1 MTKIFGNLNVSFLTT
16 AFKRRLV
23 TLNLNHNRIVE
34 IRAHCF
40 RLSRDMATLKVRDND
55 LGTLEGVSLR
65 SSTFVDDFFFFF
77 RLI

>member
-1 MTKIFGNLNVSFLTT
+1 MTKIFGNFNISFLTT

-40 RLSRDMATLKVRDND
+40 RLSRDMATLKVSDNN

-65 SSTFVDDFFFFF
+65 SSTFVNDFFSFI